1 MKKLDE
7 SDIST
12 SPNLHMSDLNK
23 WGLFVDGIMIFFSS
37 NKDAVS
43 DFKDSLSRS

>member
-1 MKKLDE
+1 MKKLNE
-7 SDIST
+7 SDVSA
-12 SPNLHMSDLNK
+12 SPNLSMTDLNK

-43 DFKDSLSRS
+43 DFKDSLNRS